1 MWIVAGMGTI
11 AAAIG
16 VLVGIV
22 AEWGAISGALADG
35 WSFDRWLAIEVAIVA
50 VMVLVLIAATRKA
63 WDR

>member
-1 MWIVAGMGTI
+1 MWIVAGIGTL

-16 VLVGIV
+16 LLVGIV
-22 AEWGAISGALADG
+22 AEWGAISGALANG
-35 WSFDRWLAIEVAIVA
+35 WSFDRWLAIEVGIVA